1 MLNGVSVLAV
11 RLGGAILI
19 VWGLTMVYGAWRPDS
34 LAGWF
39 FAGPFALRIR
49 AEPHLRYVVAG
60 IGLALTSAGAAVV
73 VIG

>member
-1 MLNGVSVLAV
+1 MSALAV
-11 RLGGAILI
+11 RLGGVILI

-39 FAGPFALRIR
+39 FVGPFALRIR
-49 AEPHLRYVVAG
+49 AESRLRYVVAG
-60 IGLALTSAGAAVV
+60 IGLVLTLTGAAVV

>member
-1 MLNGVSVLAV
+1 MSVLAV

-39 FAGPFALRIR
+39 FVGPLALRIR
-49 AEPHLRYVVAG
+49 AVSLLRCVVAG
-60 IGLALTSAGAAVV
+60 IGLALTSVGAAVI